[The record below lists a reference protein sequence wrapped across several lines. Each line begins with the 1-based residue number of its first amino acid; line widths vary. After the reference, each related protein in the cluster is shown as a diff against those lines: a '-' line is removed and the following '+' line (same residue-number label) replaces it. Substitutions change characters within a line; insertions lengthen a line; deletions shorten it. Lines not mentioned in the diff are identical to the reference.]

1 MTRPALILHPRLR
14 QADPMSPRDRL
25 LALVVVVC
33 WGVNF
38 PMTALALDHFPPI
51 FLVALRFALLA
62 VPTLLFV
69 PRPAI
74 PWSRLLMV
82 GVGLGILQFGFLYL
96 GMAAG
101 MPSGLASLV
110 LQASAP
116 ATVVIA
122 AIWLRERITRRQAI
136 GIGVAVLALAVIAAH
151 RSQVA
156 ALLPVVLTLCAAVG
170 WGLGNVAVR
179 RAAAPDPLRLTLW
192 MSVVPPVPMLAL
204 SLVVE
209 GPERIGDSL
218 AGAFTVAALPSV
230 IGLLYVV
237 LVATVL
243 GYGLWTRLLAAYPSS
258 TVAPFSMLVPVV
270 GVFASWVAFDE
281 VPDLVE
287 VCAGVVVVAGVLFAS
302 RPPRGARA
310 AGCRAVPSRSE
321 HDVSPRRDAT
331 LGT

>member
-1 MTRPALILHPRLR
+1 MTERALVLHPRLL
-14 QADPMSPRDRL
+14 QGGPMSPRDRL

-82 GVGLGILQFGFLYL
+82 GLGLGILQFGFLYL

-101 MPSGLASLV
+101 MPAGLASLV

-122 AIWLRERITRRQAI
+122 AIWLRERISRRQAI

-151 RSQVA
+151 RAQVA
-156 ALLPVVLTLCAAVG
+156 ALLPLVLTLCAAVG

-204 SLVVE
+204 SLAVE
-209 GPERIGDSL
+209 GPRRIGDSL
-218 AGAFTVAALPSV
+218 VGAFSLAALPSV
-230 IGLLYVV
+230 VGLLYVV

-270 GVFASWVAFDE
+270 GVLASWVAFDE

-287 VCAGVVVVAGVLFAS
+287 VCAGVVVVAGVLVAS
-302 RPPRGARA
+302 RAPRGAR
-310 AGCRAVPSRSE
+310 GGGGGQGSLAVPAAS
-321 HDVSPRRDAT
+321 AT
-331 LGT
+331 P